1 MKVTDII
8 FSVQR
13 YFKNLIMLHM
23 SSKWGK
29 REKIYN
35 NIHAK
40 SQGSLLVLWSNS
52 RTGKIEESMMATH
65 C

>member
-1 MKVTDII
+1 MKVTGII

-52 RTGKIEESMMATH
+52 RTGK
-65 C
+65 